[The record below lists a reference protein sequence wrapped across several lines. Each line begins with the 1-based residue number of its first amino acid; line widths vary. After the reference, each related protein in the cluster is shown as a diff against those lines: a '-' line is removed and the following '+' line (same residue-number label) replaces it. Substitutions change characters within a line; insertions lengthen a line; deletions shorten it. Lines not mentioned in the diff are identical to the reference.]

1 MKVRLNLHG
10 IVSVESATLLEEE
23 EFELPVVKDQAKEA
37 TGIETDAKMIQQVIG
52 GRERE
57 RREGA
62 KEFTWRGSSN
72 KGTPNRPRT
81 SLTVSKGTLPLAK
94 SSSNII
100 TSRRI
105 SAPSSSSLAST

>member
-37 TGIETDAKMIQQVIG
+37 TGIETDAKVIG

>member
-37 TGIETDAKMIQQVIG
+37 TGIETDAKQVIG